1 MNIYQKPNIFDPNKL
16 PRNYRDLEQFNL
28 LASASAQFNEDELK
42 NIVLKESNKKITV
55 VDLRLEYHGFWDNKA
70 IAFKNISQINNS
82 NSKFN
87 YDHNQEKNILLD
99 IIENQNNSLSSSF
112 FSPQLTNS
120 NNQQEVLTEQEIC
133 LKNNCNYQ
141 RFPLQDH
148 HFPNI
153 EQLQQIIEFL
163 KNIESNPNSKI
174 HVHCAAGRGRT
185 AIFLVI
191 YDILKNYHNSTI
203 DEIFIRHARLG
214 GADLSNIQNEYEWSD
229 AQKKHI
235 SILYDLYYQLKQN

>member
-1 MNIYQKPNIFDPNKL
+1 MSIYQQPNIFDPNKL

-55 VDLRLEYHGFWDNKA
+55 VDLRLEYHGFWKNKEVS
-70 IAFKNISQINNS
+70 FKNILQNVNS
-82 NSKFN
+82 DAKFN
-87 YDHNQEKNILLD
+87 YNHNQEKNILLD
-99 IIENQNNSLSSSF
+99 IIDNNYNSLYPNF
-112 FSPQLTNS
+112 FSLELTDS
-120 NNQQEVLTEQEIC
+120 SNQQEISTEQEIC

-141 RFPLQDH
+141 RFPMQDH

-153 EQLQQIIEFL
+153 EQLQQIIEFI

-191 YDILKNYHNSTI
+191 YDILKNHHNSTI
-203 DEIFIRHARLG
+203 QEIFFRHAQLG

-229 AQKKHI
+229 AEKKHI
-235 SILYDLYYQLKQN
+235 SILYDLYYQLKKN